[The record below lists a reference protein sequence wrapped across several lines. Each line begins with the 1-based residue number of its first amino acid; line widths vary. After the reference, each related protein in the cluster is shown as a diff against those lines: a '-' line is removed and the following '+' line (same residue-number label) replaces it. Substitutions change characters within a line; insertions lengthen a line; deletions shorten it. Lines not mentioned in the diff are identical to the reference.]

1 MSISACLCSIKKLLT
16 SLVIVV
22 PFICWFS
29 AQGQTLQPYRYEREQ
44 KNSDDYFHV
53 ISLEEKGLALFRER
67 DKFKNSN
74 RIWELIFLD
83 STLQEKNSLEL
94 EIKERHKMIGYET
107 SENNLYFLFRTGET
121 NRNNLELI
129 DISYKGK
136 ELERHLIKPDLDFR
150 LTHFI
155 KAGDNF
161 VFGGYVSNESV
172 LVIYEPQAKSLKVVP
187 GFFQKDTE
195 LVDLRA
201 NENRTFNCVLINR
214 NSRGERKMTFRTFD
228 QTGKQLLED
237 AIPIDEDVSLQTGL
251 TSTLERE
258 DLIIAGTYGEKN
270 AKQSNGFY
278 TVSVNPF
285 DEQKIRYVDFGQLSN
300 FVAFLNDKRAERI
313 KQNSKEAN
321 AEGRQPAFTS
331 YVMPFRIIENKKG
344 YFLLAEVYN
353 PVNSSAMNTTNPYYY
368 NPYYSPFGYNPW
380 GYYYPGMSRMYRPYS
395 YGPQNAKS
403 TTETKTLET
412 VVVALDEQGNIKWD
426 QSLKLDDIRMPS
438 LQQIGDFVVR
448 DDKLYMLYKKES
460 DLVIKSVVVNS
471 DAATEHTEKIKTS
484 HEGDIIRSEKET
496 ESGVRHWFGKS
507 FYVWGYQTLRN
518 TTKDNRVR
526 DVFYINRVDPY

>member
-1 MSISACLCSIKKLLT
+1 MSTSACLCRLKNVWIPVAAILL
-16 SLVIVV
+16 S
-22 PFICWFS
+22 ICWIPS
-29 AQGQTLQPYRYEREQ
+29 EAQLLQPYRYEREQ

-53 ISLEEKGLALFRER
+53 ISLEESGLALFRER

-74 RIWELIFLD
+74 RLWELVFLD
-83 STLQEKNSLEL
+83 SMLKEKSSLEL

-107 SENNLYFLFRTGET
+107 SKNNLYFLFRTGET

-129 DISYKGK
+129 DISYQGK
-136 ELERHLIKPDLDFR
+136 EVGRHLIKPDLDFR

-172 LVIYEPQAKSLKVVP
+172 LVIYEPQGKSLKVVP

-195 LVDLRA
+195 LVDLRT
-201 NENRTFNCVLINR
+201 NENQTFNCVLVNR
-214 NSRGERKMTFRTFD
+214 TSRGERKMTFRTFD
-228 QTGKQLLED
+228 ETGKQLLED
-237 AIPIDEDVSLQTGL
+237 AIPIDEDISLQTGL

-278 TVSVNPF
+278 TVSIDPF
-285 DEQKIRYVDFGQLSN
+285 DDQKIRYVDFGRLNN
-300 FVAFLNDKRAERI
+300 FVNFLNEKRAERI
-313 KQNSKEAN
+313 KENSKEAN
-321 AEGRQPAFTS
+321 AEGRQPGFTS
-331 YVMPFRIIENKKG
+331 YVMPFRIIENKNG

-353 PVNSSAMNTTNPYYY
+353 PVNSNSMNTTNPYYY

-380 GYYYPGMSRMYRPYS
+380 GYYYPAMSRMYRPYM
-395 YGPQNAKS
+395 YGPPNTRSAN
-403 TTETKTLET
+403 ETKTLET
-412 VVVALDEQGNIKWD
+412 VVLALDEQGNIKWD

-460 DLVIKSVVVNS
+460 DLVVKSVVLNS
-471 DAATEHTEKIKTS
+471 DASTEQTEKVRTL
-484 HEGDIIRSEKET
+484 HEGDMIRSEKET

-518 TTKDNRVR
+518 TTKENRVR